1 MENCSYNSYPDSG
14 DSSPRSREIDFENPP
29 PWEDQS
35 QQPQSYKAKFMCS
48 YGGKIHPRPHDNQLA
63 YIGGETKILAADRNI
78 KFSAMI
84 SKLSA
89 LCGGGDGDF
98 SFKYQLPG
106 EDLDALISVTNDDD
120 LEHMMLEYDRLY
132 RASAKPARMRLF
144 VFPAT
149 GSVNY
154 GSEGAKLDR
163 ERFVDALNS
172 GTTPGGEKTA
182 AIPQSNVDFLFGLEK
197 GMAPPPPVKIRD
209 PVAEP
214 VIQPPPPPVPE
225 VVGTDHALSP
235 GEIQRQIQ
243 ELQRLQIRDQ
253 EHLQELQRLQI
264 RDQEQLAMYRKKTEE
279 AASFPYT
286 GEYYAQK
293 LPEKPQPVTVQ
304 QHVPAT
310 AGIWSDKQISSGGFP
325 ATVTAAP
332 GPPPPADHP
341 VYMIPAPVPGSAP
354 ANLYHAPPPV
364 PAPAPAPASAS
375 AAAQMVRP
383 VTGQAGQGY
392 YTNVQR
398 MPHEVYREQ
407 PVYNMV
413 AQPQPPPT
421 QHQPISTM
429 AQQVVRPPSSGVTD
443 AGYGH
448 MAAYDRQAYY
458 TAQGGVVPP
467 QYQGVGVAVSGDKRG
482 NVDGK
487 VVYKVS
493 QGSV

>member
-1 MENCSYNSYPDSG
+1 MENYSYNSYPDSG

-29 PWEDQS
+29 PWEDQA

-48 YGGKIHPRPHDNQLA
+48 YGGKIHPRPHDNQLS

-89 LCGGGDGDF
+89 LCGGGD
-98 SFKYQLPG
+98 
-106 EDLDALISVTNDDD
+106 
-120 LEHMMLEYDRLY
+120 
-132 RASAKPARMRLF
+132 
-144 VFPAT
+144 
-149 GSVNY
+149 
-154 GSEGAKLDR
+154 
-163 ERFVDALNS
+163 
-172 GTTPGGEKTA
+172 
-182 AIPQSNVDFLFGLEK
+182 
-197 GMAPPPPVKIRD
+197 
-209 PVAEP
+209 
-214 VIQPPPPPVPE
+214 

-264 RDQEQLAMYRKKTEE
+264 RDQEQLAMYRKKNEE

-310 AGIWSDKQISSGGFP
+310 AGIWPDKQISSGGFP

-364 PAPAPAPASAS
+364 PAPAPASAS
-375 AAAQMVRP
+375 AAPQMVRP

-421 QHQPISTM
+421 QHQPISTIP
-429 AQQVVRPPSSGVTD
+429 QQVVRPPSSGVTD

-448 MAAYDRQAYY
+448 VAAFDRQAYY